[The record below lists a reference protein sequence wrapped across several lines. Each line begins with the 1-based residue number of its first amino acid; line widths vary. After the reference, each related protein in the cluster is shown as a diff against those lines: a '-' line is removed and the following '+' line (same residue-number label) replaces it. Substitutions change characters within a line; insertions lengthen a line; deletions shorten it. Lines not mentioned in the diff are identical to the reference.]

1 MGEVPPLSFVG
12 TLHGGA
18 VTGSHVE
25 PVPPG
30 RATTSVGAGVS
41 KELLHQHL
49 HTAGTVVAA
58 GESPAKGEYGGVG
71 GVGYT
76 TLKFGE
82 GATASVRGR
91 GIPADSESA
100 GETVPADSESAG
112 ETGVSGGVLV
122 DTEKIIIN
130 CDKASALSLHRKGG
144 SRPSSLLNT
153 LRGEARRAPPISDG
167 PCSGGTSSLK
177 EGSSVAPTP
186 VAPYEGDTA
195 RRIGAGVE
203 AAPKGAAS
211 TWCANPF
218 HGSTQPPLCGVD
230 AAPPH
235 YFCGEQGHQ
244 PPSLPSAG
252 QGKGPQ
258 HLAALAPTGARVGR
272 APSGHLSPA
281 KVAALRGDGSLRQ
294 SPHPP
299 AIESTV
305 DNLRVRTE
313 TDFKA
318 ICTAEISQYVR
329 NNLSPDEE
337 AALREILKIREILIR
352 TPRGREMAETVETT
366 AAEKVAAQLEQKMLQ
381 AVTEQA
387 ADEAADRRG
396 KEVKGGARRGNKKL
410 TKWVITAE
418 ALPRKECARQGCHK
432 KAVFTCGASGP
443 LLCSKSCQHRHK
455 KWGKGERVP
464 ELQKGTGS
472 WCAGR
477 HSRRVR
483 GSVRCADCRTHFCT
497 RGCLQASSNR
507 ARHKEGCKARE

>member
-1 MGEVPPLSFVG
+1 M
-12 TLHGGA
+12 
-18 VTGSHVE
+18 
-25 PVPPG
+25 
-30 RATTSVGAGVS
+30 
-41 KELLHQHL
+41 
-49 HTAGTVVAA
+49 
-58 GESPAKGEYGGVG
+58 
-71 GVGYT
+71 
-76 TLKFGE
+76 
-82 GATASVRGR
+82 
-91 GIPADSESA
+91 
-100 GETVPADSESAG
+100 
-112 ETGVSGGVLV
+112 
-122 DTEKIIIN
+122 
-130 CDKASALSLHRKGG
+130 
-144 SRPSSLLNT
+144 
-153 LRGEARRAPPISDG
+153 
-167 PCSGGTSSLK
+167 
-177 EGSSVAPTP
+177 APTP
-186 VAPYEGDTA
+186 VPPYEGDTE

-203 AAPKGAAS
+203 ATPEGAAS

-272 APSGHLSPA
+272 APSGHLPPA

-299 AIESTV
+299 VIENTV
-305 DNLRVRTE
+305 DNPTVRTGIN
-313 TDFKA
+313 FKA
-318 ICTAEISQYVR
+318 VCTAD
-329 NNLSPDEE
+329 DE
-337 AALREILKIREILIR
+337 ATLREILRLREILLR
-352 TPRGREMAETVETT
+352 SPNGRKTVEALEKK
-366 AAEKVAAQLEQKMLQ
+366 AAEELAAQPEQKRLQ

-387 ADEAADRRG
+387 TDEAADRRE

-418 ALPRKECARQGCHK
+418 ALPRRECARQGCHK
-432 KAVFTCGASGP
+432 KAAFTYGASGP

-464 ELQKGTGS
+464 ELQKGTGN

-477 HSRRVR
+477 HSRRAR

-497 RGCLQASSNR
+497 RGCL
-507 ARHKEGCKARE
+507 

>member
-1 MGEVPPLSFVG
+1 MGPSPSIGFGATTLPPLTR
-12 TLHGGA
+12 TLVQFIH
-18 VTGSHVE
+18 H
-25 PVPPG
+25 
-30 RATTSVGAGVS
+30 TTQLYSPYHRGQACGCTQ
-41 KELLHQHL
+41 KELVADPRSVNPHST
-49 HTAGTVVAA
+49 HT
-58 GESPAKGEYGGVG
+58 S
-71 GVGYT
+71 
-76 TLKFGE
+76 TLS
-82 GATASVRGR
+82 ASL
-91 GIPADSESA
+91 P
-100 GETVPADSESAG
+100 
-112 ETGVSGGVLV
+112 
-122 DTEKIIIN
+122 
-130 CDKASALSLHRKGG
+130 SL
-144 SRPSSLLNT
+144 PSSLDTNLT
-153 LRGEARRAPPISDG
+153 LS
-167 PCSGGTSSLK
+167 
-177 EGSSVAPTP
+177 
-186 VAPYEGDTA
+186 
-195 RRIGAGVE
+195 
-203 AAPKGAAS
+203 
-211 TWCANPF
+211 

-244 PPSLPSAG
+244 PPSLLSAG

-272 APSGHLSPA
+272 APSGHLSSA
-281 KVAALRGDGSLRQ
+281 KVAAPRGDDSSRQ

-299 AIESTV
+299 VLENTV
-305 DNLRVRTE
+305 DNLTVRTE

-318 ICTAEISQYVR
+318 VCTAEISQCVR

-337 AALREILKIREILIR
+337 SALREIRKLRETLIR
-352 TPRGREMAETVETT
+352 TPRGREMVEAFERT
-366 AAEKVAAQLEQKMLQ
+366 AAEKVAAQPEQKRLQ

-387 ADEAADRRG
+387 ADEAADRR
-396 KEVKGGARRGNKKL
+396 EEEAKGGAQRGNKKP

-418 ALPRKECARQGCHK
+418 ALPRKDCAREGCHK

-507 ARHKEGCKARE
+507 ARHKESCKARG

>member
-1 MGEVPPLSFVG
+1 MW
-12 TLHGGA
+12 
-18 VTGSHVE
+18 
-25 PVPPG
+25 
-30 RATTSVGAGVS
+30 GAGTPTP
-41 KELLHQHL
+41 LLAL
-49 HTAGTVVAA
+49 
-58 GESPAKGEYGGVG
+58 
-71 GVGYT
+71 
-76 TLKFGE
+76 
-82 GATASVRGR
+82 GR
-91 GIPADSESA
+91 S
-100 GETVPADSESAG
+100 
-112 ETGVSGGVLV
+112 
-122 DTEKIIIN
+122 
-130 CDKASALSLHRKGG
+130 RKG
-144 SRPSSLLNT
+144 
-153 LRGEARRAPPISDG
+153 A
-167 PCSGGTSSLK
+167 
-177 EGSSVAPTP
+177 
-186 VAPYEGDTA
+186 
-195 RRIGAGVE
+195 
-203 AAPKGAAS
+203 
-211 TWCANPF
+211 
-218 HGSTQPPLCGVD
+218 
-230 AAPPH
+230 
-235 YFCGEQGHQ
+235 
-244 PPSLPSAG
+244 
-252 QGKGPQ
+252 Q

-305 DNLRVRTE
+305 DNLTVRTE

-318 ICTAEISQYVR
+318 VCTAEISQYVR
-329 NNLSPDEE
+329 NNLSPDDE
-337 AALREILKIREILIR
+337 AALREILKLREILIR
-352 TPRGREMAETVETT
+352 TPRGREMAEAVEKT
-366 AAEKVAAQLEQKMLQ
+366 AAEKVAAQPEQKRLQ

-387 ADEAADRRG
+387 ADEAADRRE

-432 KAVFTCGASGP
+432 KAVFTCGASGS

-507 ARHKEGCKARE
+507 ARHKEGCKARG